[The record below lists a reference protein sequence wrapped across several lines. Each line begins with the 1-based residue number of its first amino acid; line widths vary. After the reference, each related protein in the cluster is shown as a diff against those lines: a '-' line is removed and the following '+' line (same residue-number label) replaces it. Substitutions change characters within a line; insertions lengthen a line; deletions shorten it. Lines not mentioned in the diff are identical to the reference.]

1 MCELL
6 TVDSWRGWADSTFW
20 ADEGPRGSMDFAGG
34 DVVFCK
40 VDEVLSFFERL
51 RLTRQRVVLVTGQG
65 DFPCDPFRQIFLPGN
80 VVHWFATNVTQA
92 HPRITALPLGFGSP
106 SSPTTL
112 TAGAIS
118 EARRESRPREKWL
131 YVNFR
136 PETNPAVRGPVFEMF
151 RSRNEDWVTFQ
162 PPQDRG
168 SNERFLGAIM
178 EHRFV
183 LCPPGNGVDTHR
195 MWEVLLAGS
204 IPVVLRSPA
213 MKPFESLPILFVD
226 DYREVTQA
234 FLQNAWT
241 LIRISEETSK
251 MLFADYWGEKIA
263 EAKQALK
270 GREQM
275 GFAEWMG
282 DSARYGVGMIRRRFQ
297 DFRRC
302 GRKK

>member
-1 MCELL
+1 MNTPI
-6 TVDSWRGWADSTFW
+6 TVDSWQQFCDSIYW
-20 ADEGPRGSMDFAGG
+20 ADEKPFASMDFRGG
-34 DVVFCK
+34 QIVFCK
-40 VDEVLSFFERL
+40 IDEVMRFFEKL
-51 RLTRQRVVLVTGQG
+51 RLTRRRVILVTRQG
-65 DFPCDPFRQIFLPGN
+65 CLPCDVFRQKFLPGN
-80 VVHWFATNVTQA
+80 VAHWFATNVTQA
-92 HPRITALPLGFGSP
+92 HPRITALPLGLGSP

-136 PETNPAVRGPVFEMF
+136 PETNPAVRGPLFEMF
-151 RSRNEDWVTFQ
+151 QSRNEDWVTFQ

-168 SNERFLGAIM
+168 SNAGFLGAIM

-195 MWEVLLAGS
+195 MWEVLLAGA
-204 IPVVLRSPA
+204 IPVVLRSQA
-213 MKPFESLPILFVD
+213 MTPFESLPILFVD

-241 LIRISEETSK
+241 RIRISEETSK

-275 GFAEWMG
+275 GLAEWMG

-297 DFRRC
+297 NFRRC

>member
-1 MCELL
+1 MNTPI
-6 TVDSWRGWADSTFW
+6 TVDSWQQFCDSIYW
-20 ADEGPRGSMDFAGG
+20 ADEKPFASMDFRGG
-34 DVVFCK
+34 QIVFCK
-40 VDEVLSFFERL
+40 IDEVMRFFEKL
-51 RLTRQRVVLVTGQG
+51 RLTKRRVILVTRQG
-65 DFPCDPFRQIFLPGN
+65 CLPCDAFRQNFLPGN

-92 HPRITALPLGFGSP
+92 HPRITALPLGLGSP

-168 SNERFLGAIM
+168 SNGEFLNAIM

-195 MWEVLLAGS
+195 MWEVLLAGA
-204 IPVVLRSPA
+204 IPVVLRSQA
-213 MKPFESLPILFVD
+213 MMPFESLPILFVD
-226 DYREVTQA
+226 DYRKVTHA

-241 LIRISEETSK
+241 RIRVPEETPK
-251 MLFADYWGEKIA
+251 MMYADYWGEKIA

-275 GFAEWMG
+275 GLAEWMG
-282 DSARYGVGMIRRRFQ
+282 DSARYGVGMVGRRLF
-297 DFRRC
+297 
-302 GRKK
+302 GNN

>member
-1 MCELL
+1 
-6 TVDSWRGWADSTFW
+6 
-20 ADEGPRGSMDFAGG
+20 MDFAGG
-34 DVVFCK
+34 EVVFCK
-40 VDEVLSFFERL
+40 IDEVLSFFERL
-51 RLTRQRVVLVTGQG
+51 RLTRRRVVLVTGQG
-65 DFPCDPFRQIFLPGN
+65 DFPCDVFRQKFLPGN
-80 VVHWFATNVTQA
+80 VAHWFATNVTQA
-92 HPRITALPLGFGSP
+92 HPRITAHPLGLGSP

-151 RSRNEDWVTFQ
+151 QSRNEDWVTFQ

-168 SNERFLGAIM
+168 SNGEFLGAIM

-195 MWEVLLAGS
+195 MWEVLLAGA
-204 IPVVLRSPA
+204 IPVVLRSQA
-213 MKPFESLPILFVD
+213 MTPFESLPILFVD

-234 FLQNAWT
+234 ILQNAWT
-241 LIRISEETSK
+241 RIRVLEETPK
-251 MLFADYWGEKIA
+251 MMFADYWGEKIA
-263 EAKQALK
+263 EARQALK

-275 GFAEWMG
+275 VLAEWMG
-282 DSARYGVGMIRRRFQ
+282 DSARYGVGMVGRRLF
-297 DFRRC
+297 
-302 GRKK
+302 GKN